1 MTEGFDV
8 AELRARRAAA
18 QRAMADRGMDAI
30 WIGTEAN
37 FVYFTGVATPSFASR
52 TRPISLLL
60 PANGEPVVVIARS
73 HVAHIERTTSVTD
86 VRGFNGFES
95 AAIDTLV
102 EAIRDLGLDHGRIG
116 LEQGEELR
124 LPVSLVG
131 LADVQ
136 RRLPDVTWVD
146 VAPLVWELRKVKSAA
161 EIEVLKGVGRITGL
175 AFDAMLAAIRP
186 GISQRELY
194 AVFGAEAARLGADR
208 VGYFTIHH
216 GTGSDRRSNASPSD
230 AVLARGDMVWVDAG
244 LIQRGYWSD
253 FVRMA
258 VVGDVSRERRA
269 EYRFVHDVSRMLMD
283 RIRPGTLS
291 SEVMAWAEDAF
302 RAAGR
307 AVGNATRIGHGVGL
321 DITEPPSIVGGDPTP
336 LVAGMTLAI
345 EPGTASDLGYFVVE
359 ENFVVGVE
367 GTELLSAPAPAEL
380 PSVSGSRGS

>member
-1 MTEGFDV
+1 MTGVFDV
-8 AELRARRAAA
+8 AECQGRRAAA
-18 QRAMADRGMDAI
+18 QRSMAERGIDAI
-30 WIGTEAN
+30 WIGTEQN

-86 VRGFNGFES
+86 VRGFNGFEP
-95 AAIDTLV
+95 AAIDTLI
-102 EAIRDLGLDHGRIG
+102 EAVHDLGLDEGRIG
-116 LEQGEELR
+116 MELGEELR
-124 LPVSLVG
+124 LPVTLLG
-131 LADVQ
+131 LQDVQ

-146 VAPLVWELRKVKSAA
+146 AAPLVWDLRKVKSAA
-161 EIEVLKGVGRITGL
+161 EIKVLQTVGRMTGQ
-175 AFDAMLAAIRP
+175 AFDAMLGAIRP

-194 AVFGAEAARLGADR
+194 AAFSAEAATRGADR

-216 GTGSDRRSNASPSD
+216 GTGSDRRSNASPSG

-244 LIQRGYWSD
+244 LVHRGYWSD

-258 VVGDVSRERRA
+258 VVGDVSRERRE
-269 EYRFVHDVSRMLMD
+269 EYRFVHDVSRMLLD

-291 SEVMAWAEDAF
+291 SEVMGWAEDAF
-302 RAAGR
+302 RDAGR
-307 AVGNATRIGHGVGL
+307 TVGNATRIGHGLGL

-359 ENFVVGVE
+359 ENFVVGPD
-367 GTELLSAPAPAEL
+367 GIELLSPPAPNEL
-380 PSVSGSRGS
+380 PSIA